1 MRELACDLL
10 VVGAGPAGIA
20 AACAA
25 AERGKKVLV
34 LDENPGAGGQIWRA
48 GTHAPPRA
56 AEPWLARFR
65 ASGAELRSGCAVVEG
80 DAARQTLWAQDAEG
94 LLRTRAESIVLA
106 TGARE
111 LFLPFP
117 GWTLPGVLG
126 AGGLQA
132 LAKSGWPVR
141 GKKIGVAG
149 SGPLL
154 LAVAAWLVE
163 HGAHVAFVAEQAPL
177 GRLARFAASLAFQ
190 PRKLAQLAALRW
202 KLRGVPQ
209 LFSSWPVRANGRAHI
224 DSVEL
229 ATDGEPQ
236 GFLVDALAVG
246 FGLVPETA
254 LAEQLGCALDASG
267 AVAVDAE
274 QRTNVER
281 IYAAGEPTGIGGV
294 ENALLQGELA
304 GASAA
309 GDARAAHTFAR
320 RAARARRFGRAL
332 ERAFALREEL
342 REMPDDDTIVCRCE
356 DVRWDAA
363 RELDSA
369 RETKL
374 QTRCGM
380 GPCQGRVC
388 QPALHFLKGGRAD
401 RRRPPLLPLTLG
413 ELAELAADRT
423 TLEHETSR

>member
-1 MRELACDLL
+1 MRELASEVL

-34 LDENPGAGGQIWRA
+34 LDENPAAGGQIWRA

-56 AEPWLARFR
+56 ALPWLARFR
-65 ASGAELRSGCAVVEG
+65 ASGAELRSGCAVIEG
-80 DAARQTLWAQDAEG
+80 DGARRTLWAQDAEG
-94 LLRTRAESIVLA
+94 LSRVRANAIVIA

-132 LAKSGWPVR
+132 LAKSGWSVR

-154 LAVAAWLVE
+154 LAVAAWLVD
-163 HGAHVAFVAEQAPL
+163 HGAQVAFVAEQAPFA
-177 GRLARFAASLAFQ
+177 RLARFVAGLVLEPQ
-190 PRKLAQLAALRW
+190 KLAQLAALRW

-209 LFSSWPVRANGRAHI
+209 LSSSWPVRANGREHVE
-224 DSVEL
+224 SVEL
-229 ATDGEPQ
+229 ATAGGTQRFE
-236 GFLVDALAVG
+236 VDALAVG

-254 LAEQLGCALDASG
+254 LAEQLGCALDAHG

-274 QRTNVER
+274 QRTDVEG

-294 ENALLQGELA
+294 ESALGEGELA
-304 GASAA
+304 GTSAA
-309 GDARAAHTFAR
+309 GGARAARALAR
-320 RAARARRFGRAL
+320 RVARARRFARAL
-332 ERAFALREEL
+332 ERAFALRDEL
-342 REMPDDDTIVCRCE
+342 RSMPEDGTLVCRCE
-356 DVRWDAA
+356 DVRWDAV
-363 RELDSA
+363 RDYDGA

-388 QPALHFLKGGRAD
+388 QPALHFLKGGRVD
-401 RRRPPLLPLTLG
+401 RRRPPLLPLSLG

-423 TLEHETSR
+423 MLEHESPR